1 MDEQSSMY
9 ELEFPGPA
17 VSDTDGNGPV
27 LIHALDGYADAGHA
41 LRLLREHLKDN
52 LNTELVA
59 SFDVDELIDY
69 RSRRPS
75 MTFEDGFSGV
85 DEPELNLYAVRDG
98 AGRPFL
104 LLAGAEPDLRWEG
117 FVTAVAGLAERFGVR
132 SVVGLHAIPM
142 AVPHTRPVS
151 VTGHG
156 NKPELRTDLR
166 AWDGAMR
173 LPGSAAGLLE
183 LRMADKGYDTLG
195 LSVHVPHYLA
205 QNDYPEAVLGLLG
218 ALRSTVGVQ
227 LPDGDLPVEAA
238 ELREQIDAQVSSSAE
253 ITSVVEALEK
263 QYDEAAHAAQPRE
276 LLIADG
282 EAIPTGDDLASEF
295 EAFLAEQAGD
305 EQGDDGEGRPGDESG
320 S

>member
-1 MDEQSSMY
+1 MDEQSHMY

-27 LIHALDGYADAGHA
+27 LVHALDGYADAGHA
-41 LRLLREHLKDN
+41 LKLLREHLKSN
-52 LNTELVA
+52 LTTELVA

-69 RSRRPS
+69 RSRRPM
-75 MTFEDGFSGV
+75 MTFEDRFTEV
-85 DEPELNLYAVRDG
+85 EEPELNLYAVRDS
-98 AGRPFL
+98 AGKPFL

-117 FVTAVAGLAERFGVR
+117 FVSAVSGLAERFGVKT
-132 SVVGLHAIPM
+132 VVGLHAIPM

-151 VTGHG
+151 ITGHG
-156 NKPELRTDLR
+156 SNPELRKELR
-166 AWDGAMR
+166 SWDGTMR
-173 LPGSAAGLLE
+173 MPGSAAGLLE
-183 LRMADKGYDTLG
+183 LRMADKGYDTVG

-205 QNDYPEAVLGLLG
+205 QNDYPEAVLGMLG
-218 ALRSTVGVQ
+218 ALRNTVDLQ
-227 LPDGDLPVEAA
+227 LPDGELPAEAA

-253 ITSVVEALEK
+253 ITQVVEALEQ
-263 QYDEAAHAAQPRE
+263 QYDEAAHAPQPRE

-305 EQGDDGEGRPGDESG
+305 EGDEPAS
-320 S
+320 